1 MRQLRYVAEPAPA
14 WNTPLDIALADLLT
28 RGAAMGLL
36 GAPAATAASAA
47 TAAAAPGHD
56 RQRLAQLL
64 QGLRLHGIG
73 GDAARALAPLLPAR
87 RARGAAAA
95 PEPIE
100 ALDAP
105 AQQALA
111 LAVQR
116 LAAALEDSAAPAA
129 EWPAMRAVF
138 GDEMLGALVEV
149 SPASLRRYAGGERA
163 TPQEVAD
170 RLHWLAL
177 VVADLAGAYNE
188 FGMRRWFERPRT
200 QLGGKSPR
208 QLLGR
213 RWHVDGEAAQRV
225 RALASVLRGAH
236 PLAA

>member
-1 MRQLRYVAEPAPA
+1 MRDFRFASEPPPA
-14 WNTPLDIALADLLT
+14 WGTPLGAALADLLT
-28 RGAAMGLL
+28 RGVAMGLL
-36 GAPAATAASAA
+36 GDPAAAL
-47 TAAAAPGHD
+47 AAPDGE
-56 RQRLAQLL
+56 RLARLL
-64 QGLRLHGIG
+64 QALQRHGIG
-73 GDAARALAPLLPAR
+73 GDAARALAPLLPAAGGTR
-87 RARGAAAA
+87 RGQRAGQAAAVDPAAA
-95 PEPIE
+95 PQAI
-100 ALDAP
+100 DAP
-105 AQQALA
+105 TQHALA
-111 LAVQR
+111 LEVKR
-116 LAAALEDSAAPAA
+116 LAEALEDSAAPAA

-177 VVADLAGAYNE
+177 VVADLAGAYND

-200 QLGGKSPR
+200 QLSGKSPR

-213 RWHVDGEAAQRV
+213 RWHVDGEPAQRV
-225 RALASVLRGAH
+225 RALAAVLRGAH